1 MIKLVQITTVPTSL
15 FITAQLT
22 SYIKARG
29 FDVHA
34 LSSPGEYLHKYGEC
48 MGVPVHAV
56 EMLRRIT
63 PLRDLVA
70 IFRIWRC
77 LRQIRPLVVHAGT
90 PKGGLLGM
98 ISAWLARVP
107 VRVYHIHGLPFA
119 TATGYKRTLLCWS
132 EKISCL
138 LAHRVLCVSHSNRE
152 LAVAEGFCPA
162 TKIKVLEHGSPNGVD
177 ASGTFNPT
185 LVGKNARQEI
195 RARYGIPAEAL
206 VVSFVGRIVRDK
218 GLTELIE
225 AWKMLREEF
234 PTLHLMI
241 VGVFEPQDPVPP
253 NVERIMR
260 CDSRIHLTGFINDM
274 PPIYAATDVVAFPT
288 YREGFGNVS
297 IEASAMEVPVV
308 GTRVP
313 GCVDA
318 VQDGVTGTLVPPYD
332 AQALAHAIRMYLN
345 DHDLRRRHGWAGRE
359 RVLRDFRP
367 EAIWE
372 AMYQEYQRLL
382 RDRALPIPELT
393 SGGAET
399 ISTAR
404 PLVGSPCSTKP
415 SPGLSTQDSGEPL

>member
-1 MIKLVQITTVPTSL
+1 MAREPEMIRLFQITTVPESL
-15 FITAQLT
+15 GFSTGLIP
-22 SYIKARG
+22 YIKARG

-34 LSSPGEYLHKYGEC
+34 LSSPGEYLHKYGEHV
-48 MGVPVHAV
+48 GVPVHPV
-56 EMLRRIT
+56 EMPRRIT

-70 IFRIWRC
+70 IFRIWQC
-77 LRQIRPLVVHAGT
+77 LRRIRPQIVHGGT

-107 VRVYHIHGLPFA
+107 VRIYHMRGLPFM
-119 TATGYKRTLLCWS
+119 TATGTKRTLLCWS

-138 LAHRVLCVSHSNRE
+138 LAHQVLCVSHSNRE
-152 LAVAEGFCPA
+152 LAIAEGFCPA
-162 TKIKVLEHGSPNGVD
+162 TKIKVLEHGSSRGVD
-177 ASGTFNPT
+177 AIGRFKPT
-185 LVGKNARQEI
+185 LIRKNARQEI
-195 RARYGIPAEAL
+195 WARYGIPAEAL

-234 PTLHLMI
+234 PSLHLLL
-241 VGVFEPQDPVPP
+241 VGDFEPQDPVPP
-253 NVERIMR
+253 NVERITR
-260 CDSRIHLTGFINDM
+260 SDPRIHLTGFISINDM

-288 YREGFGNVS
+288 YREGFSNVAL
-297 IEASAMEVPVV
+297 EASAMEVPVV

-313 GCVDA
+313 GCTDA
-318 VQDGVTGTLVPPYD
+318 MQDGVAGTLVPPRD
-332 AQALAHAIRMYLN
+332 AEALAHAIRTYLN
-345 DHDLRRRHGWAGRE
+345 DPDLRRRHGRAGRE

-372 AMYQEYQRLL
+372 ATYQEYVRLL
-382 RDRALPIPELT
+382 RARGLPSPELT

-404 PLVGSPCSTKP
+404 LPIDSPCSTKP
-415 SPGLSTQDSGEPL
+415 

>member
-1 MIKLVQITTVPTSL
+1 MIKLVQITTVPISL
-15 FITAQLT
+15 YITAQLT
-22 SYIKARG
+22 PYIKARG

-48 MGVPVHAV
+48 EGVPVHPV
-56 EMLRRIT
+56 EMPRRIT

-77 LRQIRPLVVHAGT
+77 LRQIRPEIVHAGT

-98 ISAWLARVP
+98 ISAWLAGVP
-107 VRVYHIHGLPFA
+107 VRIYHIHGLPFV

-138 LAHRVLCVSHSNRE
+138 LAHQVLCVSHSNRE

-162 TKIKVLEHGSPNGVD
+162 TKIKVLEHGSARGVD

-185 LVGKNARQEI
+185 LVRKNARQKI
-195 RARYGIPAEAL
+195 RGRYGIPAEAL

-225 AWKMLREEF
+225 AWKTLREEF

-253 NVERIMR
+253 DVERIMR
-260 CDSRIHLTGFINDM
+260 CDPRIHLTGFINDM

-288 YREGFGNVS
+288 YREGFGVVS

-318 VQDGVTGTLVPPYD
+318 VQDGVTGTLVPPRD
-332 AQALAHAIRMYLN
+332 AEALADAIRTYLN
-345 DHDLRRRHGWAGRE
+345 DPDLRRRHGRAGRE

-372 AMYQEYQRLL
+372 AMYQEYVRLL
-382 RDRALPIPELT
+382 RARALPIPELT

-399 ISTAR
+399 ILTAR
-404 PLVGSPCSTKP
+404 SPIDSPCFTKP
-415 SPGLSTQDSGEPL
+415 SPGLSIQDPGEPL